1 MIGLVQG
8 SNSPPSSRQLNW
20 TPSWSDWKVK
30 VALLALSPVHQARR
44 PLADHGHRRG
54 LELVHFAP
62 GQHPLCDEH
71 DGGYAEQEQ
80 DRHEP
85 LEPPLQAGAPVPL
98 LLEAELRLVLVPPRD
113 DAAGED
119 VVEDLVAGVV
129 DLALTGDGTKDAC
142 LGERSQ
148 DRLDIRLAGA
158 CVRGQVTDAVRDL
171 RPGRRDEVVEHL
183 RRPRLLRRLERGERA
198 AEVVP
203 HDLLGAAELRERGSS
218 QHVRPLAALHLPE
231 TSKDELEVRRFHLIP
246 IAVRIGHAPDPHLRR
261 PHSPDAN
268 LVEHVLYELRLHG
281 HLLRP
286 RCELVVELERLHDR
300 VAPGRSR
307 QGLQP
312 DPVLEE
318 PGKVSLEE
326 MEVRESV
333 LAQRDEEVHA
343 GPRVAGRVDEH
354 GRDGGLDPQA
364 RLVDEQLL
372 ELVEDDEHLAVEGPS
387 AVLDRLG
394 QRPAGRNR
402 RADGGRHGAADRL
415 GELARGI
422 ASPRREEDD
431 DVLRLPFGSLRVRG
445 TIAQRRHHARPEER
459 ALPHAAGAVEQGHTC
474 RPEVGR
480 DHPPFALAAEEEGRV
495 ALGVRLQTEVGALAG
510 RGLDDG
516 LSSLRPAHERSSS
529 RRSRPAT

>member
-1 MIGLVQG
+1 MRTW
-8 SNSPPSSRQLNW
+8 SS
-20 TPSWSDWKVK
+20 TSSTSCASTVTC
-30 VALLALSPVHQARR
+30 S
-44 PLADHGHRRG
+44 
-54 LELVHFAP
+54 AP
-62 GQHPLCDEH
+62 G
-71 DGGYAEQEQ
+71 
-80 DRHEP
+80 
-85 LEPPLQAGAPVPL
+85 
-98 LLEAELRLVLVPPRD
+98 
-113 DAAGED
+113 
-119 VVEDLVAGVV
+119 
-129 DLALTGDGTKDAC
+129 
-142 LGERSQ
+142 
-148 DRLDIRLAGA
+148 
-158 CVRGQVTDAVRDL
+158 
-171 RPGRRDEVVEHL
+171 
-183 RRPRLLRRLERGERA
+183 
-198 AEVVP
+198 
-203 HDLLGAAELRERGSS
+203 
-218 QHVRPLAALHLPE
+218 
-231 TSKDELEVRRFHLIP
+231 
-246 IAVRIGHAPDPHLRR
+246 
-261 PHSPDAN
+261 
-268 LVEHVLYELRLHG
+268 
-281 HLLRP
+281 
-286 RCELVVELERLHDR
+286 CELVVELERLHDR

-402 RADGGRHGAADRL
+402 RRRRRPTRR
-415 GELARGI
+415 RG
-422 ASPRREEDD
+422 SPRRA
-431 DVLRLPFGSLRVRG
+431 RSRNRPATTRRRRRRAAASLRESARAAARSRSAG
-445 TIAQRRHHARPEER
+445 TTPGAEQR
-459 ALPHAAGAVEQGHTC
+459 ALPHAAGAVEQGHAG

-480 DHPPFALAAEEEGRV
+480 DHPPLALAAEEEGRV